1 MHNDDR
7 IAAINIGIV
16 VAVFLLIGILLV
28 IVANFIA

>member
-16 VAVFLLIGILLV
+16 VAVFLLIVILLV
-28 IVANFIA
+28 IVANFFA